1 MRAIVIFYEG
11 DDIPQDLCNT
21 LAQKVALFGN
31 ADQISVVRMCDEEV
45 SAAILSHTIDR
56 EQSKKVT
63 AHNQSTEEETIEQ
76 AMKYIDVLVLQ
87 RSESDV
93 DIIYNISNG
102 IAKGDEAMR
111 SAVEIIGSSSFSQR
125 KLHDLN
131 RNFSKNVVGIIQ
143 GLYKS
148 MKK

>member
-11 DDIPQDLCNT
+11 DDVPQDLCNT
-21 LAQKVALFGN
+21 LAQKVALFGSAN
-31 ADQISVVRMCDEEV
+31 QVSVVRMCDDEV
-45 SAAILSHTIDR
+45 SAAIISHAVDC
-56 EQSKKVT
+56 EQDKKAI
-63 AHNQSTEEETIEQ
+63 AHIQSTEEEAIEK

-87 RSESDV
+87 GSESDV
-93 DIIYNISNG
+93 DIVYKISSG
-102 IAKGDEAMR
+102 IAKGDETMR
-111 SAVEIIGSSSFSQR
+111 NAIEIIGSSNLSQR

-131 RNFSKNVVGIIQ
+131 QNFSKNVVGIIQ